1 MRRAG
6 GYGNRGLI
14 KTIDWSL
21 VICWLVLVIIGWAN
35 IYASVHA
42 SEPASIFDFSSRS
55 GKQFVWMITALIIAV
70 SILFIIPPRF
80 YEGFSIPIYAM
91 VIGLLVAVIFLGI
104 EVKGSRSWFAF
115 GPVRFQPAEISKIAT
130 SLLLAI
136 FLQETAQ
143 FVYAALQI
151 IGAVIAIRVYQR
163 PGSPSYK
170 LVWMCLLRSE
180 ERSGRERV
188 YGLV

>member
-21 VICWLVLVIIGWAN
+21 VICWLVLVLIGWAN

-104 EVKGSRSWFAF
+104 TLG
-115 GPVRFQPAEISKIAT
+115 QIQ
-130 SLLLAI
+130 
-136 FLQETAQ
+136 LQLCGLNRD
-143 FVYAALQI
+143 ALQPR
-151 IGAVIAIRVYQR
+151 ACRRHFKVIAMRHVASTHVINAHVA
-163 PGSPSYK
+163 
-170 LVWMCLLRSE
+170 E
-180 ERSGRERV
+180 
-188 YGLV
+188 